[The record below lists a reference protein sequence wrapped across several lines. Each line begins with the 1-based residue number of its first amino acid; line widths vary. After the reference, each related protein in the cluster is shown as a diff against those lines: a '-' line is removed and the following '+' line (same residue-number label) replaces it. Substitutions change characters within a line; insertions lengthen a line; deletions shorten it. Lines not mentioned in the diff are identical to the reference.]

1 MLIDFRYSYDEFQSG
16 FFEKKP
22 LLLEGAFTPPGDPVR
37 IIDNALDVVDPEE
50 TYLKVLKNAERIDQR
65 QLIEE
70 YTDIGIRRRRIR
82 KEALYR
88 CLADDASLVLNRIDL
103 YSQAVS
109 DICLQV
115 SRFARAQASANAYV
129 SFGREPATDIHWD
142 RHDIFAVQM
151 FGEKRWLVYEPT
163 FQLPLNS
170 QVSAEKKAQAPQ
182 TPVLDIVLKAG
193 DVLYL
198 PRGWWHK
205 VAPVDNR
212 PTFHLAVGAH
222 TPLLLDYLVWACG
235 NKLPDHLAFRK
246 SVNGIEAGDGQ
257 LEQAIAVLADIL
269 ANPAT
274 LQDFRRRAQSRE
286 RVNSHVALA
295 DLFLPRREDETRG
308 RVLQLNSRYAFDGG
322 SVVVNGQRHVLTTA
336 ERMAVGFIAAH
347 PGANAGQVADAI
359 AQQGVVDGAGVLAA
373 LLKRDIISHQVE
385 L

>member
-1 MLIDFRYSYDEFQSG
+1 MLIDFRCHYDEFKRSY
-16 FFEKKP
+16 FEKQP
-22 LLLEGAFTPPGDPVR
+22 LLLEGAFTPPSQPVR
-37 IIDNALDVVDPEE
+37 IIEDALDVVDPEE

-70 YTDIGIRRRRIR
+70 YVDIGIRRRRIR

-163 FQLPLNS
+163 FELPLNS

-205 VAPVDNR
+205 VAPVDDR

-246 SVNGIEAGDGQ
+246 SVNGIDAGDGQ
-257 LEQAIAVLADIL
+257 LEQAIAALADIL

-295 DLFLPRREDETRG
+295 DLFLSQPAEDSRRR
-308 RVLQLNSRYAFDGG
+308 RVQVNSRYAFDGAG
-322 SVVVNGQRHVLTTA
+322 VVVNGQRHVLTTA
-336 ERMAVGFIAAH
+336 ERMAVDFIAARS
-347 PGANAGQVADAI
+347 AALAGEVAEAI
-359 AQQGVVDGAGVLAA
+359 AQQGVADADGVLAG
-373 LLKRDIISHQVE
+373 LLRRDIISHLVD